1 MLGLINMAKNKQL
14 RARVEDDIYF
24 RVENKTNKLSDF
36 VREAVIEK
44 LEREEYGNKSQVA
57 VEKKQLELLLESRQ
71 SIINQ
76 YKDLIDKEEK
86 ECARLKAQIEEKEK
100 ILEQKIAREENIEN
114 NPEFKEEFDNTV
126 LFLLRKKYLQIDGNI
141 EKVMNSKAQNLQY
154 RRVSEFK
161 EDLSNYIKKE
171 WTLGRTFNVDG
182 SNKEIVQADIEFML
196 NRLK

>member
-1 MLGLINMAKNKQL
+1 MAKNKQL